1 MNYDPSEQRLDINVP
16 QAWVMKNYQNYVDP
30 SLWENGINAATLSY
44 NINAYRSENSNY
56 TNDSVYT
63 SFNGGVNLGAWRL
76 RSSGNYSW
84 RNDAGSNVEFM
95 NRYVQRDITAIRSQL
110 IMGNPTP
117 QVKRSTPLVSVAFA
131 YTATAECCR
140 LYWQTSPRQFVV

>member
-16 QAWVMKNYQNYVDP
+16 RAWVMKNYQNYVDP

-63 SFNGGVNLGAWRL
+63 SFNGGVNLGPGVCVAAVTI
-76 RSSGNYSW
+76 
-84 RNDAGSNVEFM
+84 AGETTREAMLS
-95 NRYVQRDITAIRSQL
+95 L
-110 IMGNPTP
+110 
-117 QVKRSTPLVSVAFA
+117 
-131 YTATAECCR
+131 
-140 LYWQTSPRQFVV
+140 